1 MPVAR
6 PQPGRM
12 EFGHAMIGISL
23 AAALALLAPAPESLI
38 PQEVPYSA
46 VTSGPVSNQPRLLN
60 DQDTALFRQGLAAA
74 RSRNVA
80 GARDAA
86 SRISDPVARKLV
98 EWALLDTAAD
108 QMSLSDLTAARTAFA
123 GWPRAESRTG
133 AAERALDRAYAGPD
147 AAINLF
153 ARTGPTSVQG
163 AVALADALEQR
174 GRSDEARRLITEWW
188 RTRSFDDATQTR
200 ILTRW
205 GSGLTQA
212 DHETRLNMLLLGPHG
227 PATRAMIQ
235 MVPSDRQ
242 AVANAVIALRTAY
255 SPDAIVA
262 NLSPSQAM
270 DPAVALE
277 RVRILR
283 SQNRQS
289 EGFALLA
296 ALPSAPSHIEGQ
308 NTLWSERRNYFLDA
322 LERRNGRAAYD
333 AMAGH
338 GFPSGERKVDAEFF
352 AGWAALV
359 KLNDPARA
367 ARHFETLRQSSSTPI
382 TQGRALYW
390 LGRAAEAQGNTPA
403 AVQYYRDGARH
414 IQTFYGQ
421 LAAEKAGLTMINLP
435 ADPVPT
441 GAEIAAFEG
450 NDLVRAMRILGE
462 TGEMSLFRVFAYQL
476 DDDLPGPAGLAQLMD
491 LSRNYGEGFTAMM
504 VGRAASQRGF
514 LLPERQYPVRI
525 PPSVPGAAP
534 LEFTL
539 AITRQESSFDPRAR
553 SHANARGMMQFL
565 PATGRSVARQ
575 LSLPYSDERLYDA
588 DFNMTLGSFHLGD
601 LTGDFGGSMLLT
613 TIGYNAGPGRP
624 PQWVARCG
632 DPRGGAVDPVD
643 FIECA
648 PFTETRN
655 YMMRVMENMQVYKA
669 RLNGGSAPLT
679 LSSDL
684 RSGTPAGPGPYAYVG
699 EDALRTPGADPSE

>member
-1 MPVAR
+1 
-6 PQPGRM
+6 M
-12 EFGHAMIGISL
+12 EFGHAMIAATL
-23 AAALALLAPAPESLI
+23 AAVLALLAPAPESLL
-38 PQEVPYSA
+38 PQERPYSA
-46 VTSGPVSNQPRLLN
+46 VASGPVSNQPRVLN

-74 RSRNVA
+74 RSRDIA
-80 GARDAA
+80 GARNAA
-86 SRISDPVARKLV
+86 AQIGDPAARKLV
-98 EWALLDTAAD
+98 EWALLDTSAD
-108 QMSLSDLTAARTAFA
+108 QMPFSDLAVARTAFA
-123 GWPRAESRTG
+123 GWPRADSRTA
-133 AAERALDRAYAGPD
+133 AAERALERGYAGPD

-153 ARTGPTSVQG
+153 ARGGPTTVQG
-163 AVALADALEQR
+163 AVALAEALEQR

-188 RTRSFDDATQTR
+188 RTRSFDADAQSR

-205 GSGLTQA
+205 GSALTQA
-212 DHETRLNMLLLGPHG
+212 DHEARLNMLLLGPHG
-227 PATRAMIQ
+227 PATRAMTQ
-235 MVPSDRQ
+235 MVSPERQ
-242 AVANAVIALRTAY
+242 AVAEAAMTLRTAY
-255 SPDAIVA
+255 SPDAVVA

-270 DPAVALE
+270 DPAVVLE

-296 ALPSAPSHIEGQ
+296 ALPPAPSHTEGQ

-322 LERRNGRAAYD
+322 LERRNGQAAYD

-338 GFPSGERKVDAEFF
+338 GFPGGERMVDGEFF

-367 ARHFETLRQSSSTPI
+367 ARHFEALRQMSSTPI

-421 LAAEKAGLTMINLP
+421 LAAEKAGMTTLTLP
-435 ADPVPT
+435 ADPVP
-441 GAEIAAFEG
+441 ARSDVAAFEA
-450 NDLVRAMRILGE
+450 NEVVRALRILGE
-462 TGEMSLFRVFAYQL
+462 TGETSLFRVFAYQL
-476 DDDLPGPAGLAQLMD
+476 DDDLPGPEGLALLMD
-491 LSRNYGEGFTAMM
+491 LSRNYNEGFTAMM

-514 LLPERQYPVRI
+514 LMPERQYPIRI
-525 PPSVPGAAP
+525 PPAVPGAAP
-534 LEFTL
+534 LEFTQ

-565 PATGRSVARQ
+565 PGTGRAVARQ
-575 LSLPYSDERLYDA
+575 LGLPYSDERLYDA

-601 LTGDFGGSMLLT
+601 LTTRFGGSMLLT
-613 TIGYNAGPGRP
+613 TIGYNAGPARP
-624 PQWVARCG
+624 PQWIARCG

-655 YMMRVMENMQVYKA
+655 YMMRVMENMQVYRA

-684 RSGTPAGPGPYAYVG
+684 RRGAAAGPTPYAAYAGEEAVRTPAG
-699 EDALRTPGADPSE
+699 EPSE

>member
-1 MPVAR
+1 
-6 PQPGRM
+6 
-12 EFGHAMIGISL
+12 MIAASL
-23 AAALALLAPAPESLI
+23 AAALALLAPAPETLI
-38 PQEVPYSA
+38 PQETPYSA
-46 VTSGPVSNQPRLLN
+46 VASGPVSNQPRLLN

-74 RSRNVA
+74 RARDVT
-80 GARDAA
+80 GARNAA
-86 SRISDPVARKLV
+86 SQIGDPTARKLV
-98 EWALLDTAAD
+98 EWALLDTAAE
-108 QMSLSDLTAARTAFA
+108 QLPYSDLADAQTRFA
-123 GWPRAESRTG
+123 GWPRAESRRI
-133 AAERALDRAYAGPD
+133 AAERVLDRSYAG
-147 AAINLF
+147 AAAALALF
-153 ARTGPTSVQG
+153 ARNEPTTVEG
-163 AVALADALEQR
+163 AIALAEALEQG
-174 GRSDEARRLITEWW
+174 GRSDEARRLIGDWW
-188 RTRSFDDATQTR
+188 RTRSFDEATQGR
-200 ILTRW
+200 ILARW
-205 GSGLTQA
+205 GSSLTQA
-212 DHETRLNMLLLGPHG
+212 DHEARLNMLLPGPHG
-227 PATRAMIQ
+227 PATRSMVQ
-235 MVPSDRQ
+235 MVSPERR
-242 AVANAVIALRTAY
+242 AVAEAAMALRTAY
-255 SPDAIVA
+255 SPDAVVA
-262 NLSPSQAM
+262 GLSPAQAM
-270 DPAVALE
+270 DPAVVLE

-296 ALPSAPSHIEGQ
+296 ALPAAPSHTEGQ

-322 LERRNGRAAYD
+322 LERRNGQAAYD

-352 AGWAALV
+352 AGWTALV

-403 AVQYYRDGARH
+403 AIQFYQAGSRH

-421 LAAEKAGLTMINLP
+421 LAAEKAGLTTITLP

-441 GAEIAAFEG
+441 AADVAAFEA
-450 NDLVRAMRILGE
+450 NEVVRALRILGE
-462 TGEMSLFRVFAYQL
+462 TGETSLFRVFAYQL
-476 DDDLPGPAGLAQLMD
+476 DDDLPDSAQLALLMD

-504 VGRAASQRGF
+504 VGRAASQRGY
-514 LLPERQYPVRI
+514 LMPERQYPIRI
-525 PPSVPGAAP
+525 PPAVPGAAP

-575 LSLPYSDERLYDA
+575 LGLPYSDERLYDG
-588 DFNMTLGSFHLGD
+588 DFNMTLGSYHLGD
-601 LTGDFGGSMLLT
+601 LTNDFGGSMLLT
-613 TIGYNAGPGRP
+613 TIGYNAGPARP

-655 YMMRVMENMQVYKA
+655 YMMRVMENMQVYRA

-679 LSSDL
+679 LSADL
-684 RSGTPAGPGPYAYVG
+684 RRGAPAGSRPYAAYAG
-699 EDALRTPGADPSE
+699 EEALRAPEPEASE

>member
-1 MPVAR
+1 MMTA
-6 PQPGRM
+6 
-12 EFGHAMIGISL
+12 SL
-23 AAALALLAPAPESLI
+23 AAALALLAPPLETLA

-46 VTSGPVSNQPRLLN
+46 VTSGTVSNQARVLN
-60 DQDTALFRQGLAAA
+60 DQDTVLFRQGLAAA
-74 RSRNVA
+74 RARDVIGARNAVA
-80 GARDAA
+80 G
-86 SRISDPVARKLV
+86 IGDPAARKLV
-98 EWALLDTAAD
+98 EWALLDTSAA
-108 QMSLSDLTAARTAFA
+108 QLPFSDLAAAESRFA
-123 GWPRAESRTG
+123 GWPRADSRRIAT
-133 AAERALDRAYAGPD
+133 ERALALAGAGPD
-147 AAINLF
+147 AAIALF
-153 ARTGPTSVQG
+153 ERAAPTTVEG
-163 AVALADALEQR
+163 AIALAEALEQR
-174 GRSDEARRLITEWW
+174 GRGDEARRLIGDWW
-188 RTRSFDDATQTR
+188 RTRSFEEASQSR
-200 ILTRW
+200 ILGRW
-205 GSGLTQA
+205 GSSLTQA
-212 DHETRLNMLLLGPHG
+212 DHEARLNMLLLGPHG
-227 PATRAMIQ
+227 PATRAMTGL
-235 MVPSDRQ
+235 VSPERR
-242 AVANAVIALRTAY
+242 AVAETVMALRTAY
-255 SPDAIVA
+255 SPDAMVA

-270 DPAVALE
+270 DPAVVLE

-296 ALPSAPSHIEGQ
+296 ALPAAPLHTEGQ

-322 LERRNGRAAYD
+322 LERRNWRAAYD

-338 GFPSGERKVDAEFF
+338 GFPAGERKVDAEFF

-359 KLNDPARA
+359 KLNDPVRA
-367 ARHFETLRQSSSTPI
+367 AGHFETLRQSSSTPI

-421 LAAEKAGLTMINLP
+421 LAAEKAGITTLTLP

-441 GAEIAAFEG
+441 RADIAAFEG
-450 NDLVRAMRILGE
+450 HEMVRAMRILGE
-462 TGEMSLFRVFAYQL
+462 TGETSLFRVFAYQL
-476 DDDLPGPAGLAQLMD
+476 DDDLPGATELALLMD

-514 LLPERQYPVRI
+514 LMPERQYPIRV

-534 LEFTL
+534 LEFTQ

-565 PATGRSVARQ
+565 PATGRTVARQ
-575 LSLPYSDERLYDA
+575 LGLPYSDERLYDG
-588 DFNMTLGSFHLGD
+588 DFNMTLGSYHLGD
-601 LTGDFGGSMLLT
+601 LTNRFGGSMLLT
-613 TIGYNAGPGRP
+613 TIGYNAGPARP
-624 PQWVARCG
+624 PQWIARCG
-632 DPRGGAVDPVD
+632 DPRGGTVDPVD

-655 YMMRVMENMQVYKA
+655 YMMRVMENMQVYRA

-679 LSSDL
+679 LSADL
-684 RSGTPAGPGPYAYVG
+684 RRGAPAGPSPYAAYAG
-699 EDALRTPGADPSE
+699 EDGMRAPEGEPAE

>member
-1 MPVAR
+1 
-6 PQPGRM
+6 M
-12 EFGHAMIGISL
+12 EIGQVMIATSL
-23 AAALALLAPAPESLI
+23 AALLALFAPAPETLL

-46 VTSGPVSNQPRLLN
+46 VASGPVSNQPRLLN

-74 RSRNVA
+74 RARDVS

-86 SRISDPVARKLV
+86 SRIGDPVARKLV
-98 EWALLDTAAD
+98 EWALLDTSAA
-108 QMSLSDLTAARTAFA
+108 QLPYSDLAAAQRGFA
-123 GWPRAESRTG
+123 GWPRAESRRV
-133 AAERALDRAYAGPD
+133 AAEQVLDRSYAGS
-147 AAINLF
+147 ASALALF
-153 ARTGPTSVQG
+153 AQNSPATIEG
-163 AVALADALEQR
+163 AIALAEALEQG
-174 GRSDEARRLITEWW
+174 GRSEEAQRLIGDWW
-188 RTRSFDDATQTR
+188 RTRSFDEATQTR
-200 ILTRW
+200 VLTRW
-205 GSGLTQA
+205 GPSLTQA
-212 DHETRLNMLLLGPHG
+212 DHQARLNMLLLGPHG
-227 PATRAMIQ
+227 PATRAM
-235 MVPSDRQ
+235 VPLVAPDRQ
-242 AVANAVIALRTAY
+242 AVAHAVMALRTAY

-262 NLSPSQAM
+262 ELSPSQAM
-270 DPAVALE
+270 DPAVVLE
-277 RVRILR
+277 RVRVLR

-289 EGFALLA
+289 EGFTLLR
-296 ALPSAPSHIEGQ
+296 ALPAAPSHTEGQ

-322 LERRNGRAAYD
+322 LERRDGQAAYD

-352 AGWAALV
+352 AGWAALA

-403 AVQYYRDGARH
+403 AVQYYRDGSRH

-421 LAAEKAGLTMINLP
+421 LAAEKAGLTALTLP

-441 GAEIAAFEG
+441 SADIAAFEA
-450 NDLVRAMRILGE
+450 NEVVRALRILGE

-476 DDDLPGPAGLAQLMD
+476 DDDLPGPAGLALLMD

-514 LLPERQYPVRI
+514 LMPERQYPIRI

-553 SHANARGMMQFL
+553 SHADARGMMQFL
-565 PATGRSVARQ
+565 PATGRGVARQ
-575 LSLPYSDERLYDA
+575 LGLPYSDERLYDG
-588 DFNMTLGSFHLGD
+588 DFNMTLGGFHLGD
-601 LTGDFGGSMLLT
+601 LTRDFGGSMLLT
-613 TIGYNAGPGRP
+613 TIGYNAGPARP

-632 DPRGGAVDPVD
+632 DPRGGGVDPVD

-669 RLNGGSAPLT
+669 RLNGGSVPLT

-684 RSGTPAGPGPYAYVG
+684 RRGAPAGPVPYAAYAG
-699 EDALRTPGADPSE
+699 EEPSRPPEPEPAE

>member
-1 MPVAR
+1 
-6 PQPGRM
+6 
-12 EFGHAMIGISL
+12 MIVTSL
-23 AAALALLAPAPESLI
+23 AAALALLAPAPETLL

-46 VTSGPVSNQPRLLN
+46 VASAGPVSNQPRLLN

-74 RSRNVA
+74 RSRDIP
-80 GARDAA
+80 GARNAA
-86 SRISDPVARKLV
+86 SQISDPVARKLV
-98 EWALLDTAAD
+98 EWALLDTSAD
-108 QMSLSDLTAARTAFA
+108 QMPVSDLAAARTAFA
-123 GWPRAESRTG
+123 GWPRADSRNA

-153 ARTGPTSVQG
+153 ARSGPTTIEG
-163 AVALADALEQR
+163 AIALADALEQR
-174 GRSDEARRLITEWW
+174 GRADEARRLITDWW

-205 GSGLTQA
+205 GSTLTQA
-212 DHETRLNMLLLGPHG
+212 DHTARLNMLLLGPHG
-227 PATRAMIQ
+227 PATRAM
-235 MVPSDRQ
+235 MPLVPSDRQ
-242 AVANAVIALRTAY
+242 AIANVVMALRTAY

-262 NLSPSQAM
+262 NLSPTQAL

-296 ALPSAPSHIEGQ
+296 ALPAAPSHTEGQ

-322 LERRNGRAAYD
+322 LERRNGQAAYD

-338 GFPSGERKVDAEFF
+338 GFPAGERKVDAEFF

-367 ARHFETLRQSSSTPI
+367 AQHFEALRRMSSTPI
-382 TQGRALYW
+382 TQGRAHYW
-390 LGRAAEAQGNTPA
+390 LGRAAEAQGNTPVA
-403 AVQYYRDGARH
+403 IQHYRDGARH

-421 LAAEKAGLTMINLP
+421 LAAEKAGMTTINLP
-435 ADPVPT
+435 GDPVPT
-441 GAEIAAFEG
+441 AADIAAFE
-450 NDLVRAMRILGE
+450 NNEVVRALRILGE
-462 TGEMSLFRVFAYQL
+462 TGEMSLFRVFAFQL
-476 DDDLPGPAGLAQLMD
+476 DDDLPGPSGMALLMD

-514 LLPERQYPVRI
+514 LMPERQYPVRL
-525 PPSVPGAAP
+525 PPPVAGAAP

-553 SHANARGMMQFL
+553 SHANARGMMQFI
-565 PATGRSVARQ
+565 PATGRAVARQ
-575 LSLPYSDERLYDA
+575 LGLPYSDERLYDA
-588 DFNMTLGSFHLGD
+588 DFNMTLGSYHLGD
-601 LTGDFGGSMLLT
+601 LTSDFGGSMLLT
-613 TIGYNAGPGRP
+613 TIAYNAGPGRP

-632 DPRGGAVDPVD
+632 DPRGAAVEPVD

-655 YMMRVMENMQVYKA
+655 YMMRVMENMQVYRA

-684 RSGTPAGPGPYAYVG
+684 RRGAPAGPAPYTYAG
-699 EDALRTPGADPSE
+699 EDAIRAPEGEPSE

>member
-1 MPVAR
+1 
-6 PQPGRM
+6 
-12 EFGHAMIGISL
+12 MIVTSL
-23 AAALALLAPAPESLI
+23 AAALALLAPPLESLAPETLL

-46 VTSGPVSNQPRLLN
+46 VASGPVSNQPRLLN

-74 RSRNVA
+74 RSRDIS
-80 GARDAA
+80 GARNAA
-86 SRISDPVARKLV
+86 AQISDPVARKLV
-98 EWALLDTAAD
+98 EWALLDTSAD
-108 QMSLSDLTAARTAFA
+108 QMPLSDLAVARTSFA
-123 GWPRAESRTG
+123 GWPRAEGRNA
-133 AAERALDRAYAGPD
+133 AAERALDRGFAGPD

-153 ARTGPTSVQG
+153 ARSGPTTVQG
-163 AVALADALEQR
+163 AIALADALEQR
-174 GRSDEARRLITEWW
+174 GRSDEARRLITDWW
-188 RTRSFDDATQTR
+188 RTRSFDDTTQTR

-205 GSGLTQA
+205 GSSLTQA
-212 DHETRLNMLLLGPHG
+212 DHTARLNMLLLGPHG

-235 MVPSDRQ
+235 LVPSDRQ
-242 AVANAVIALRTAY
+242 AVANVVMALRTAY

-262 NLSPSQAM
+262 NLSPAQAL

-296 ALPSAPSHIEGQ
+296 ALPAAPSHTEGQ

-322 LERRNGRAAYD
+322 LERRNGQAAYD

-338 GFPSGERKVDAEFF
+338 GFPSGERKVDGEFF

-367 ARHFETLRQSSSTPI
+367 ARHFEALRQMSSTPI

-403 AVQYYRDGARH
+403 AVQYYRDGARY

-421 LAAEKAGLTMINLP
+421 LSAEKVGITSITLP

-441 GAEIAAFEG
+441 GADIAAFEG
-450 NDLVRAMRILGE
+450 HELVRAMRILGE
-462 TGEMSLFRVFAYQL
+462 TNEMSLFRVFAYQL
-476 DDDLPGPAGLAQLMD
+476 DDDLPGPTGLALLMD
-491 LSRNYGEGFTAMM
+491 LSRNYNEGFTAMM

-514 LLPERQYPVRI
+514 LMPERQYPIRI

-534 LEFTL
+534 LEFTQ

-553 SHANARGMMQFL
+553 SHANARGMMQSL

-575 LSLPYSDERLYDA
+575 LGMPYSEERLYDA
-588 DFNMTLGSFHLGD
+588 DYNMTLGSFHLGD
-601 LTGDFGGSMLLT
+601 LTNRFGGSMLLT
-613 TIGYNAGPGRP
+613 TIGYNAGPARP
-624 PQWVARCG
+624 PQWIARCG
-632 DPRGGAVDPVD
+632 DPRGGPVDPVD

-655 YMMRVMENMQVYKA
+655 YMMRVMENMQIYRA

-684 RSGTPAGPGPYAYVG
+684 RRGAPAGPSPYTYAG
-699 EDALRTPGADPSE
+699 EDQVRTPEGEPTE